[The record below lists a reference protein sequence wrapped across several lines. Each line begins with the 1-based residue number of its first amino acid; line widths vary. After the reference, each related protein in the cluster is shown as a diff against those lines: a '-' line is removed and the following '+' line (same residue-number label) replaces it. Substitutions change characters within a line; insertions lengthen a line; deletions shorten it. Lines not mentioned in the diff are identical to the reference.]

1 MAVMLETG
9 EKRKEEEHPR
19 KKPSMLQ
26 QGCHGAAEVTRQ
38 TDFSVLLPHFEA
50 NIPNDEN
57 HWHSQ
62 FALVVAGS
70 KFEAM
75 DGQNVTI
82 SFDTDEVEK
91 ADEVRITFKEDKKEY
106 AELIAQKPWVYDDP
120 PRPGVTLIVGKGCLS
135 VIIQNV
141 NISRSGLY
149 KAEAYTGEK
158 VCEVTATLVVNK
170 APVSSSPAPPHSSSS
185 PTPLSSSD
193 LHWLYALIPLV
204 IVVSGGV
211 YFWKLR
217 RASCQKQSASDDEGA
232 RETPAVSRSSVSTER
247 IGKDDCVAVAM
258 NGCGEHLEALL
269 TSS

>member
-1 MAVMLETG
+1 M
-9 EKRKEEEHPR
+9 
-19 KKPSMLQ
+19 
-26 QGCHGAAEVTRQ
+26 
-38 TDFSVLLPHFEA
+38 
-50 NIPNDEN
+50 
-57 HWHSQ
+57 
-62 FALVVAGS
+62 VVAGS
-70 KFEAM
+70 KFEAI

-82 SFDTDEVEK
+82 SFDIDEVEK
-91 ADEVRITFKEDKKEY
+91 ADEVKISFKEDKKEY

-141 NISRSGLY
+141 DISRSGLY

-158 VCEVTATLVVNK
+158 VFEVTATLVVNK

-193 LHWLYALIPLV
+193 LHWIVIVIVIVIVIPLV

-217 RASCQKQSASDDEGA
+217 RESITYIYYFTYE
-232 RETPAVSRSSVSTER
+232 
-247 IGKDDCVAVAM
+247 
-258 NGCGEHLEALL
+258 
-269 TSS
+269 